1 MRIGKGLNNRPDGGV
16 IMLKRGKSFAHLLTA
31 LAVPALAQSAVAQDG
46 TPKHAATQTETS
58 EAAAARQIDGFLD
71 RRYAALEQTY
81 KDLHA
86 HPEVAFQEVRTA
98 AILAKQMRKLG
109 FEVTEGVGKTGL
121 VAMLRNGTGPTV
133 LVRADMDGLPM
144 EEKTGLTHA
153 SKHTQIINGQSQ
165 LTAHGCGHDIHM
177 TWWLA
182 AAEALATMKNRWSG
196 TLMFIAQPAEETT
209 SGARAMMADGL
220 FQRFGKPDFGFAAHV
235 SPAPEGQVIVKPG
248 AVTSSSDTLVVTFN
262 GRGAHGS
269 SPDKSIDP
277 IVMGSNFVTSVQTII
292 SRQLTPGTFGV
303 VTVGS
308 FQSGTVGNIIPDT
321 STLRLTLRSQS
332 APVRQHLIDSV
343 GRTAK
348 AVSDMAGAPAPTV
361 EHRRGGTIVMN
372 DAALVEKLAPTL
384 TAALGPNFIKMPAST
399 PPFSGS
405 EDFSEFVEA
414 GVPSAFF
421 WIGGYDPRV
430 IAELETQGKP
440 VPVNHS
446 PYFGPRPEQAIRAGA
461 KTLALSVITVAPAK

>member
-1 MRIGKGLNNRPDGGV
+1 MTSGKT
-16 IMLKRGKSFAHLLTA
+16 ITHLLAA
-31 LAVPALAQSAVAQDG
+31 LAIAGTPQSAMAQG
-46 TPKHAATQTETS
+46 NAASSPTLS
-58 EAAAARQIDGFLD
+58 AAAESVAARQINAVLD
-71 RRYAALEQTY
+71 KRYAALEQIY

-133 LVRADMDGLPM
+133 LVRTDIDGLPM
-144 EEKTGLTHA
+144 EEKTGLAHA
-153 SKHTQIINGQSQ
+153 SKHTQVINGQSQ

-182 AAEALATMKNRWSG
+182 AAEALASMKGSWSG

-209 SGARAMMADGL
+209 SGARAMLADGL
-220 FQRFGKPDFGFAAHV
+220 FERFGKPDFGFAAHV

-248 AVTSSSDTLVVTFN
+248 AVTSSSDTLTVTFN

-277 IVMGSNFVTSVQTII
+277 IVMGSHFVTSVQTIV
-292 SRQLTPGTFGV
+292 SRQLMPGTFGV

-308 FQSGTVGNIIPDT
+308 FQAGTVGNIIPDT
-321 STLRLTLRSQS
+321 ATLRLTLRSQS
-332 APVRQHLIDSV
+332 APVRQHLLDSV
-343 GRTAK
+343 SRTAK
-348 AVSDMAGAPAPTV
+348 AVSDIAGAPAPTI

-372 DAALVEKLAPTL
+372 DASLLDRVAPALAGS
-384 TAALGPNFIKMPAST
+384 LGQNFLKMPATT

-414 GVPSAFF
+414 GVPSLFF
-421 WIGGYDPRV
+421 WVGGYDPRE
-430 IAELETQGKP
+430 IADLEAKGKP
-440 VPVNHS
+440 LPINHS
-446 PYFGPRPEQAIRAGA
+446 PFFAPRPEQAIRAGA
-461 KTLALSVITVAPAK
+461 QTLALSVISVAPAK